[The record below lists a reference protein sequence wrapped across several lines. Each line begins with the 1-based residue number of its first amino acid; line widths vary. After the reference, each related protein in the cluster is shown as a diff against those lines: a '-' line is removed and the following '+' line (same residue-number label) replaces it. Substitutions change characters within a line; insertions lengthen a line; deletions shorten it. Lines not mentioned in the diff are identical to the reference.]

1 MIIFRLKR
9 IQQSASSLAVLRE
22 LVIYMPVPFDILKSI
37 FRYRVQL
44 QKNVAS
50 S

>member
-22 LVIYMPVPFDILKSI
+22 LVIYMPVPFI
-37 FRYRVQL
+37 FIYNFLGMVEP
-44 QKNVAS
+44 
-50 S
+50 